1 MEEDIQEQASCSG
14 QCEKASVRKAPEGGV
29 CLGMTLPAC
38 GGQTKG
44 RGLQCGPLTPQ
55 YLNVVILRLII
66 QCTWENSITKTF
78 FFIKLHSKLLHSP
91 CSIECPLT
99 LRNLY
104 SLAIDCLV
112 FSDRP

>member
-29 CLGMTLPAC
+29 CLGVTLPAC

-78 FFIKLHSKLLHSP
+78 FLLNCIQNFCILP
-91 CSIECPLT
+91 APL
-99 LRNLY
+99 
-104 SLAIDCLV
+104 SV
-112 FSDRP
+112 P